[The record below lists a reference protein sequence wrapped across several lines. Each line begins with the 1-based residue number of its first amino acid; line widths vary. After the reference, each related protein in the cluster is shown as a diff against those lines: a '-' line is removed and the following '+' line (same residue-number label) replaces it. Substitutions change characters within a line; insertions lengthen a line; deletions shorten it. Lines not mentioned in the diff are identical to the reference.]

1 MGSIELFNGDCLEIM
16 KDIPDASVDLV
27 ICDLPYGQLARGDL
41 TVYPDRILP
50 TRPQIHDR
58 RTAEGCAWD
67 EKLDLVEFWKQIK
80 RIRRSDNTPCIHFCN
95 TRFGIDL
102 INSNLKEFRFDL
114 VWNKL
119 RGISFLSVARSPM
132 KSHEM
137 IYVFSK
143 KGAFYTRIDEKTD
156 KKNSRNKL
164 NQVTPKVAR
173 QYGFLEKKTAVLD
186 TCRQYGKPRTSVE
199 GYRCALSVLNFPNA
213 GRRGGHPTE
222 KSIDLY
228 KWLISRFCP
237 PGGTLL
243 DPTAGSFNSC
253 IAGAQLG
260 MNCIGIEKDPD
271 FYATAEN
278 RLAAL
283 STP

>member
-156 KKNSRNKL
+156 KKNSRNNNL
-164 NQVTPKVAR
+164 NHFTKGVN
-173 QYGFLEKKTAVLD
+173 
-186 TCRQYGKPRTSVE
+186 RQYGKPRSNVEGVE
-199 GYRCALSVLNFPNA
+199 GYRCALSVLNFPNG